1 MSKELDMMS
10 GLNSYDYGARQYYS
24 VVPAWDRVDPLCEK
38 YYNISPY
45 AYCMGNPIRF
55 IDPDGKAINISG
67 QYQTEALKSIQEYSG
82 ESIKLKLDGDKL
94 TYEAGSGKL
103 SKEASLVTK
112 MIDDNVITIDLATVN
127 NDNCPNMTGGCYLGN
142 TVTYDE
148 NGKAVSAVA
157 AQSCDPNVLSKM
169 DANTKKG
176 TFIMHEITEAYAGAK
191 VSIEEKNV
199 KDGISVEFGKDR
211 KPKLVQPKT
220 YGKAHKNAAVQQ
232 PYSVYEDVMKMVI
245 RNIILEMVKIKKW
258 FMKEN
263 RMKLLL
269 YLVFFSLSLY
279 SQNSGEFLL
288 IKVKPLKYDCYVLS
302 FASNHRT
309 YQVLTC
315 YDKNL
320 QKGVLVEKGKKY
332 KLFVDKF
339 PREVRIRIDSLRNML
354 GDVACESVIKSM
366 KEHYP
371 GEVIDTM
378 YVISNVPLNND
389 GKYINFG
396 GNKIKCRRKQYYFT
410 SLNLNGLYYIK
421 KDY

>member
-1 MSKELDMMS
+1 MMS

-94 TYEAGSGKL
+94 T
-103 SKEASLVTK
+103 
-112 MIDDNVITIDLATVN
+112 
-127 NDNCPNMTGGCYLGN
+127 
-142 TVTYDE
+142 
-148 NGKAVSAVA
+148 
-157 AQSCDPNVLSKM
+157 
-169 DANTKKG
+169 
-176 TFIMHEITEAYAGAK
+176 
-191 VSIEEKNV
+191 
-199 KDGISVEFGKDR
+199 
-211 KPKLVQPKT
+211 LVQPKT